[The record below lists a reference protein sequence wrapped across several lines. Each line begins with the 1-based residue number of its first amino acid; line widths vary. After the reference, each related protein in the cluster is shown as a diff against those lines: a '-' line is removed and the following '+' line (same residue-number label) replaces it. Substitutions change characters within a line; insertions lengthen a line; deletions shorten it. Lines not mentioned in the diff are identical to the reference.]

1 MTHWI
6 DFMVGQNPQLKKHW
20 FLWESVYEWEKI

>member
-6 DFMVGQNPQLKKHW
+6 DFMVGHNPRLKKHW
-20 FLWESVYEWEKI
+20 FLWEPIYEWEKI